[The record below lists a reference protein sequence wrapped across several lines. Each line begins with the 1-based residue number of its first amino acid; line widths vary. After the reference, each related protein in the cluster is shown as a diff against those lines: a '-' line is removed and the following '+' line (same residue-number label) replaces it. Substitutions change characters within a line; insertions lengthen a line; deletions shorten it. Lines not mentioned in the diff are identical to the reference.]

1 MADEISVS
9 LNLSVNNG
17 NHVESFS
24 AAGKVSQNNSAAISQ
39 VLTVATATQ
48 TLSLGAVTTAGW
60 AAFRHL
66 NTATSGT
73 AYVTLGAYDGTN
85 MQEFARM
92 NRGESAVVRLLPTI
106 TLAAKSYGSAQ
117 RIRYVCL
124 QD

>member
-24 AAGKVSQNNSAAISQ
+24 AAGKVTQNNSAAISQ

-60 AAFRHL
+60 AAFRNL

-85 MQEFARM
+85 MQEFART
-92 NRGESAVVRLLPTI
+92 NRGESAVVRLMPTI